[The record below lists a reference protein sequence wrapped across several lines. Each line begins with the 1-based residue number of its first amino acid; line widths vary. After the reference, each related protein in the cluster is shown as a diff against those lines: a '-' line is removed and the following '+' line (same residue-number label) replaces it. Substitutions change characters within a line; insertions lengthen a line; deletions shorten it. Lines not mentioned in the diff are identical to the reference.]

1 MDPCVVVS
9 QPVRLHAYEAAVAAG
24 RAGLLHTF
32 TTGMYRTGRGL
43 WGPSAWWWAPA
54 PLRQAVDRRLRRRWH
69 PALDPARVHP
79 ISRYHLLAAAWRSLI
94 TVPAPSPWDVEQWAH
109 RRFDA
114 AVARLVPRLPG
125 VRLLH
130 AFEGAALATFQVA
143 RGLGLPTLLDVPAA
157 LEPTIA
163 ALTAEGAPTAHFPVA
178 RVRAERALATYLL
191 APSPFV
197 VECLRRAGVPAERI
211 VPLPY
216 GVDTTRFCPAPVFG
230 AEQTERRPDGVFRAL
245 FVGRIGP
252 RKGVR
257 YLLEAWQR
265 LALPHA
271 ELVLVGAAEREGR
284 ALLRRYAGRSRWLRA
299 VPYTEVHRVY
309 ASADVFV
316 FPSLAEGSAWVTY
329 EAMAAGL
336 PVVTTPTSGAVLRH
350 GVEGLI
356 VPPRDVEALA
366 AAIEL
371 LYRSPAM
378 RRHMGRAGR
387 RLMERSYTWQHYH
400 ARLARVYTA
409 ILAGADPRA
418 AVAEPVTVE
427 VVRDEPS
434 AW

>member
-9 QPVRLHAYEAAVAAG
+9 QPVRLHAYEAALAAQ

-32 TTGMYRTGRGL
+32 ITGMYRTGRGL

-54 PLRQAVDRRLRRRWH
+54 SLRRAVDRRLRRRWH
-69 PALDPARVHP
+69 PALDAARVRTLT
-79 ISRYHLLAAAWRSLI
+79 RYHLLAAAWRSLA
-94 TVPAPSPWDVEQWAH
+94 TGPGQARWDAEQWAH

-114 AVARLVPRLPG
+114 AVARLLPRLPG
-125 VRLLH
+125 VRLVH
-130 AFEGAALATFQVA
+130 AFEGAALATFQAA
-143 RGLGLPTLLDVPAA
+143 RRLGLPTLLDVPAA

-163 ALTAEGAPTAHFPVA
+163 ALTAEAAPTAHFPVA

-191 APSPFV
+191 APSPIV

-211 VPLPY
+211 VHVPY
-216 GVDTTRFCPAPVFG
+216 GVDTTRFCPS
-230 AEQTERRPDGVFRAL
+230 ERQSDGVFRAL

-257 YLLEAWQR
+257 YLLEAWRR
-265 LALPHA
+265 LALPRA
-271 ELVLVGAAEREGR
+271 ELVLVGAVEREGR
-284 ALLRRYAGRSRWLRA
+284 AILRRYAGWCRWLPS
-299 VPYTEVHRVY
+299 VPYAEVHRIY

-366 AAIEL
+366 AAIAQL
-371 LYRSPAM
+371 ARHPAM
-378 RRHMGRAGR
+378 RRQMGWAGR

-400 ARLARVYTA
+400 ARLARAYTA

-418 AVAEPVTVE
+418 AVAETVTVE
-427 VVRDEPS
+427 VVHDETS
-434 AW
+434 AWRSGN